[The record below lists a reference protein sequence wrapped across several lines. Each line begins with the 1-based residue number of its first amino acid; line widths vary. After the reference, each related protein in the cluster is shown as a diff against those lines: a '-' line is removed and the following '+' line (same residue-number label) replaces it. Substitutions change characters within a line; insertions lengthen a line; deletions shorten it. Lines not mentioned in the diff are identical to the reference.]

1 MLAQP
6 CSGIAVVPCTRVI
19 VSAIYRHADAKVR
32 IWVAVIVGTRVS
44 IVAIAVIP
52 HTVARREGA
61 AVMDTAMAWYAVV
74 VCALVPIVAVNSLKN
89 TDAAGWATSAGHT
102 WVITGAVLLCKYTL
116 ASHWVASVKGAFQ
129 AVITNLLGVDTASRH
144 VRLTGVRSTCVVVVT
159 IFWIVLAG
167 VSGIRGIASPDGT
180 RVRAFANQIQPLA
193 HSLTCIAFSI
203 LTSVWWV
210 GAVGIPAAL
219 LAVGNLCVFALTGR
233 WVTAAREAWVRCW
246 TLLSGE
252 FTAMGVFITH
262 GFQAFVLENTGHYV
276 ATGLDSAP

>member
-6 CSGIAVVPCTRVI
+6 CGGIAVIPCTRVI

-32 IWVAVIVGTRVS
+32 IWVAVIVGTCVS
-44 IVAIAVIP
+44 IVAIAVIS

-102 WVITGAVLLCKYTL
+102 WVITGAVLWCKYTL